1 MNRNETVVVKILNK
15 DYQIACPVGQQ
26 DALQESARYLDQQ
39 MNQIRKSGK
48 VLGLDRI
55 AVMAALN
62 ISNELIQVRSD
73 TPAADSKQLEK
84 INKMNEKIDDALQN
98 LRQLEI
104 T

>member
-62 ISNELIQVRSD
+62 ISNELIQVRND